1 MVDTVGKTL
10 ADKMSKSEPEYKNF
24 KENYDKILQY
34 FVDRFSYIA
43 EELIFEIFQ
52 EISKKQDEIVN
63 VLSRNMLDFC
73 DLIRFFS
80 KTFKQINPMIT
91 LG

>member
-1 MVDTVGKTL
+1 
-10 ADKMSKSEPEYKNF
+10 MSKSEPEYKNF